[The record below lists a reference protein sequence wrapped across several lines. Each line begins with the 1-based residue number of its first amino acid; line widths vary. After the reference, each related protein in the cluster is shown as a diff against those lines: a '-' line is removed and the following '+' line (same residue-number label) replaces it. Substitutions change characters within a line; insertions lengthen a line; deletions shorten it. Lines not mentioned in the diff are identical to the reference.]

1 MERPSAIQLKECDP
15 TESNF
20 CTMDSGPRR
29 FSEENGG
36 GHTNYSER
44 SPRRDRSP
52 HQRDRSPRQ
61 QDRSPRRRSRSRERE
76 SRRDDRPD
84 KRSQHY
90 SGAVGLRTLTGTERM
105 DYYTKRLGGASLGE
119 VETQERSGL
128 GFASATENI
137 KNVVE
142 ATPADPLAEIM
153 RRRQAHAATILQG
166 TSEKKAEI
174 VPLAAVE
181 PDDERTVFTKQ
192 MTQAMNDGNVREAG
206 RLKKQMED
214 MVPKQAKKKGSFM
227 SRQLQKIKRV
237 QQVNAQQR
245 QEEEQLEQMDGP
257 RGEFI
262 RFQREVEKVA
272 ATGSGQR

>member
-1 MERPSAIQLKECDP
+1 
-15 TESNF
+15 
-20 CTMDSGPRR
+20 
-29 FSEENGG
+29 
-36 GHTNYSER
+36 
-44 SPRRDRSP
+44 
-52 HQRDRSPRQ
+52 
-61 QDRSPRRRSRSRERE
+61 
-76 SRRDDRPD
+76 
-84 KRSQHY
+84 
-90 SGAVGLRTLTGTERM
+90 M

-119 VETQERSGL
+119 VENQERSGL

-137 KNVVE
+137 KNVIE
-142 ATPADPLAEIM
+142 ATPADPMAEIM

-174 VPLAAVE
+174 APLVAVVE
-181 PDDERTVFTKQ
+181 PDDERTVITKM

-227 SRQLQKIKRV
+227 SRQLNKIKRV

-272 ATGSGQR
+272 ATGSGQRGDDFFAISCNAHRAV